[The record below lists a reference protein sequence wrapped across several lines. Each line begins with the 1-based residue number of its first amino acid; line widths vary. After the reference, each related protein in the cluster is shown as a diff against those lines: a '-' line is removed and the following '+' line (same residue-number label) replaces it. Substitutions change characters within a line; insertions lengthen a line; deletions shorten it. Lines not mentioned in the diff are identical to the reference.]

1 MAETYFVR
9 DLLLPELDTEI
20 GKTRRL
26 FEALPD
32 GKSDFKPYEKS
43 LTLGRLTGHTTDL
56 CRFIAFTLTMSELD
70 MAVAWQPYTMALQG
84 QMLERFEKNAS
95 DALAAF
101 RQSSDETFRQP
112 WTIKRGP
119 NILFSSD
126 RFTYY
131 RNQGINQIV
140 HHRAQLGTYLR
151 ASVCQSL
158 VCKAPLRTESN
169 CRRCTTGSICRRRVW
184 NRQARNET
192 WTDVEKIRAVLKLP
206 WPPRLLAVAPIS
218 RQLKSRA

>member
-1 MAETYFVR
+1 MAETYFAR

-43 LTLGRLTGHTTDL
+43 MTLGRLAGHTTDL
-56 CRFIAFTLTMSELD
+56 FRLIAFTLTISELD
-70 MAVAWQPYTMALQG
+70 MAVAWQPFTMVVKG
-84 QMLERFEKNAS
+84 EMLERFENNAS

-101 RQSSDETFRQP
+101 RQSSDETFHHP

-119 NILFSSD
+119 NILFSAD

-151 ASVCQSL
+151 AL
-158 VCKAPLRTESN
+158 
-169 CRRCTTGSICRRRVW
+169 G
-184 NRQARNET
+184 
-192 WTDVEKIRAVLKLP
+192 LP
-206 WPPRLLAVAPIS
+206 VPGMYGTSADGI
-218 RQLKSRA
+218 

>member
-26 FEALPD
+26 FEALPN

-43 LTLGRLTGHTTDL
+43 MTLGRLAGHTTEL
-56 CRFIAFTLTMSELD
+56 FRLIAFTLTMSELD
-70 MAVAWQPYTMALQG
+70 MAVDWQPYTMALKEE
-84 QMLERFEKNAS
+84 MLEHFEINAS

-101 RQSSDETFRQP
+101 RRGSDETFHQP

-119 NILFSSD
+119 NILFSAD

-151 ASVCQSL
+151 AL
-158 VCKAPLRTESN
+158 
-169 CRRCTTGSICRRRVW
+169 G
-184 NRQARNET
+184 
-192 WTDVEKIRAVLKLP
+192 LP
-206 WPPRLLAVAPIS
+206 MPGMNGTSADGI
-218 RQLKSRA
+218 